1 LTKWSKKKREA
12 YTLGS
17 KAFSR
22 RIGIESESEADSDFD
37 SEWLNWG

>member
-17 KAFSR
+17 EAFSR
-22 RIGIESESEADSDFD
+22 RFGLESESEAESGFD
-37 SEWLNWG
+37 SE

>member
-1 LTKWSKKKREA
+1 MTKWSKKKREE

-22 RIGIESESEADSDFD
+22 RIGIESESEAESGFD
-37 SEWLNWG
+37 SE